1 MIIAYHAI
9 FTTYG
14 SWLPNDPR
22 GSYSPEVYAREIA
35 LLGKGHYGLVAPVP
49 PREVVSRFLVVAAG
63 QLKNPPYVLGADR
76 RELVATG
83 FGRVVDRL
91 QIPVIEC
98 AIMSNHV
105 HVLVWRTKYRIEYI
119 VNKLKGAA
127 TVQLGAPYPPWTRK
141 AWNVFLDNDDA
152 VEACAEYVRQNPD
165 AAGLPPQQWEFV
177 KKFLVR
183 KITHLA

>member
-22 GSYSPEVYAREIA
+22 GSYSKDVYVREIA
-35 LLGKGHYGLVAPVP
+35 LLGKGHYGLVAPQP
-49 PREVVSRFLVVAAG
+49 PPEMVSRFLFVAAG
-63 QLKNPPYVLGADR
+63 QLKHPPYVLGAEC
-76 RELVATG
+76 RELVAAG
-83 FGRVVDRL
+83 FGNVVDRL

-119 VNKLKGAA
+119 VNQLKGAA

-141 AWNVFLDNDDA
+141 AWKIFLDKEDA
-152 VEACAEYVRQNPD
+152 VEACAAYVRENPM
-165 AAGLPPQQWEFV
+165 AAGLTAQHWDFV
-177 KKFLVR
+177 KR
-183 KITHLA
+183 YGRP